1 MVVKV
6 VAEQNIKEMQVEV
19 VDNLTLINR
28 VRELEDE
35 VKGLKLN
42 KDEVNKTLDL
52 HESELINL
60 ATRYLRQTR
69 VEGLQ

>member
-6 VAEQNIKEMQVEV
+6 VAEQMIKEV

-52 HESELINL
+52 H
-60 ATRYLRQTR
+60 
-69 VEGLQ
+69 